1 MGEDGVWEK
10 GMDSIPDG
18 AEGTE
23 HRDLFGKL
31 GSSCWQQSVKDG
43 GSRKSRV
50 SSGVG
55 AGSGLHLFHTL
66 VTNKANTGQKKKR
79 LDGFRWIDLWLI
91 PSVATDATFAS
102 IYLPLASEPPA
113 VALVVVVVG
122 GVVEAIPPHG

>member
-18 AEGTE
+18 ADRSE

-43 GSRKSRV
+43 GLRKSRV

-66 VTNKANTGQKKKR
+66 VTNKANTGRKKKR

-102 IYLPLASEPPA
+102 IDLPLAGEPPA

-122 GVVEAIPPHG
+122 GSVEPIPW

>member
-10 GMDSIPDG
+10 GMDFIPDG
-18 AEGTE
+18 ADGPE

-43 GSRKSRV
+43 GLRKSRV

-66 VTNKANTGQKKKR
+66 VTNKANTGRKKKR

-102 IYLPLASEPPA
+102 IDLPLACEPPT

-122 GVVEAIPPHG
+122 GSVEPIPW